1 MPTEHSSPGGRL
13 LVEEHGPGLVLRIS
27 NHGRANALDEAIL
40 DALASLLHAP
50 PPAARAV
57 LLGGDGDRHFSA
69 GLDLGGEDGDP
80 VERVRIGERRLG
92 AAVAAVA
99 DCPIPVIGV
108 VNGAAAGGA
117 LELAIACDW
126 RIAGAGVRLA
136 MPATRF
142 GVVYTADG
150 LRRFVAAMGPGRTR
164 RMFLTGAPIEAD
176 EALAIGLVDQ
186 VVEPAGVW
194 AAARTVADEVAAGAP
209 LAVAGTRAVVRA
221 LSDGSPPADVE
232 ETARRWRER
241 AYASDD
247 IREGQAAYRERRPPE
262 FTGR

>member
-1 MPTEHSSPGGRL
+1 MPAEPSSPGGRL
-13 LVEEHGPGLVLRIS
+13 LVEEDGPALILRMS
-27 NHGRANALDEAIL
+27 NPGRANALDEAIL
-40 DALASLLHAP
+40 DALASLLHSP

-57 LLGGDGDRHFSA
+57 LLGGDGNRHFSA
-69 GLDLGGEDGDP
+69 GLDVGGGGDP
-80 VERVRIGERRLG
+80 VERIRAGERRLG

-99 DCPIPVIGV
+99 DCPLPVIGV

-126 RIAGAGVRLA
+126 RIAGRGARLA

-150 LRRFVAAMGPGRTR
+150 LRRFVAAMGPARVR
-164 RMFLTGAPIEAD
+164 RMFLTGAPIDAD
-176 EALAIGLVDQ
+176 EALAVGLVDQ
-186 VVEPAGVW
+186 VVEPAELWG
-194 AAARTVADEVAAGAP
+194 AAREAVNEISAGAP

-247 IREGQAAYRERRPPE
+247 IREGQAAFREKRPPD
-262 FTGR
+262 FSGR